1 MHRLTSWKRHCEKL
15 LICSDYM
22 DFMFDISGLTSNDEE
37 FSTSKKDVL
46 KFLKIIGVD
55 TRFISYT
62 PEKIYINNLRFSKF
76 SRTREATFN
85 KQYSEI
91 EVVRNKLFQKIC
103 SKSSKVLSDEI
114 KPNSRILMPEDNFII
129 ELIMEPYTR
138 KYGVE
143 LIYEGEYDL
152 KVNPLVLDDEV
163 NNIFEGIFSGEGLNI
178 TKRDD
183 EIFPLINVS
192 FDWINSFLEMDG
204 QDILEKQNKNELANS
219 FSEFLDDVAPQ
230 YRENVLKASEYIE
243 AKLEAEK

>member
-1 MHRLTSWKRHCEKL
+1 
-15 LICSDYM
+15 M
-22 DFMFDISGLTSNDEE
+22 DLMFDMQGLTSEEDE

-76 SRTREATFN
+76 SRTREATFK
-85 KQYSEI
+85 KQYPDI

-103 SKSSKVLSDEI
+103 AKSSKVLSDEI
-114 KPNSRILMPEDNFII
+114 KPNSRILMPKNNFII
-129 ELIMEPYTR
+129 ELLMEPYTR
-138 KYGVE
+138 KYGVV
-143 LIYEGEYDL
+143 LVYEGEYDL
-152 KVNPLVLDDEV
+152 KVNPLILDDEV
-163 NNIFEGIFSGEGLNI
+163 NNIFEGIFSGEGLNM

-192 FDWINSFLEMDG
+192 LDWINSFLEMDN
-204 QDILEKQNKNELANS
+204 QDILEKENKNELANS
-219 FSEFLDDVAPQ
+219 FSDFLEDVAPQ

>member
-1 MHRLTSWKRHCEKL
+1 MDLIFNVSNFSDEK
-15 LICSDYM
+15 D
-22 DFMFDISGLTSNDEE
+22 E

-55 TRFISYT
+55 TRFVSYT
-62 PEKIYINNLRFSKF
+62 PQKIYINNLRFSKF

-85 KQYSEI
+85 KQYPEI

-103 SKSSKVLSDEI
+103 SKSSKVLSEEI
-114 KPNSRILMPEDNFII
+114 KPNSRILMPKDSVII

-143 LIYEGEYDL
+143 LIYEGKYDL

-163 NNIFEGIFSGEGLNI
+163 NNIFEGIFLGEGLNI
-178 TKRDD
+178 TKKDNM
-183 EIFPLINVS
+183 IFPLINVS

-204 QDILEKQNKNELANS
+204 QEILESENKNELANS

-230 YRENVLKASEYIE
+230 YKENVIKASEFIQR
-243 AKLEAEK
+243 KI